1 MDQGRLHLIAGA
13 IAPAS
18 AHDKVVFYKMRRK
31 SAWGTIDPAWASRNE
46 MLGVPSDAI
55 NVSRVD
61 IGDLYR
67 SYGIPF
73 FLKIDIEGCDRL
85 VLETLKNC
93 QDRPRYVSI
102 KSDKT
107 DFNQLVA
114 EIDLFKS
121 LGYAKFKIS
130 QQQNI
135 PGMMITTRTL
145 DGNSFEY
152 EFKNHS
158 SGPFG
163 EDLPTAWLDY
173 TETLKEYRTI
183 FRRYKHFGDHAKL
196 QKLPRIAR
204 GLVRKVYRM
213 ASGYDGPLPGWF
225 DTHAKFRDSFLKRNT
240 SARIR
245 MAISSPGRPPPPLAR
260 TSRSSGARERRTHR
274 LGPKYWGPHYFAAGV
289 IKSLYLVMFVD

>member
-1 MDQGRLHLIAGA
+1 MQKNLVFDVGFHMGEDTDFYLRKGFSVVAIEANPELVEAAKSRFRDPIDQGRLHLIAGA

-18 AHDKVVFYKMRRK
+18 AHDKVVFYKMRRE

-85 VLETLKNC
+85 VLETLKNR

-102 KSDKT
+102 ESDKT
-107 DFNQLVA
+107 DFNQLIA

-135 PGMMITTRTL
+135 PGMRITTRTL
-145 DGNSFEY
+145 DGNWFEY
-152 EFKNHS
+152 EFKDHS

-163 EDLPTAWLDY
+163 EDLATAWLDY

-183 FRRYKHFGDHAKL
+183 FRRYKHFGDHAKV
-196 QKLPRIAR
+196 QKLPAIAR

-225 DTHAKFRDSFLKRNT
+225 DTHAKFGD
-240 SARIR
+240 
-245 MAISSPGRPPPPLAR
+245 
-260 TSRSSGARERRTHR
+260 
-274 LGPKYWGPHYFAAGV
+274 
-289 IKSLYLVMFVD
+289 